1 MANKKK
7 STILKDTLAL
17 TIITVVAGLALGFV
31 YEITKGPI
39 EQRQLEEK
47 TAAYAAV
54 YSQADSFG
62 ETDELKAAVENSES
76 ILSNSGLSGV
86 SVDEVYIAYDSSDNQ
101 IGYVMSVTSKRGF
114 GGNITLSLGVT
125 NEGEIKGLEFLVL
138 NETQGFGS
146 KAAEPE
152 FKDQFVGQS
161 EEAYNLG
168 DQVNAIS
175 GATVTSE
182 AVTSAI
188 NAGIYFINNIGGQ

>member
-1 MANKKK
+1 MC
-7 STILKDTLAL
+7 
-17 TIITVVAGLALGFV
+17 
-31 YEITKGPI
+31 
-39 EQRQLEEK
+39 EK
-47 TAAYAAV
+47 CLDY
-54 YSQADSFG
+54 FG
-62 ETDELKAAVENSES
+62 
-76 ILSNSGLSGV
+76 GC
-86 SVDEVYIAYDSSDNQ
+86 VYIAYDSSDNQ

-125 NEGEIKGLEFLVL
+125 NEGEIKGLEFLEL

-152 FKDQFVGQS
+152 FKDQFLGKS
-161 EEAYNLG
+161 EETYNLG

-175 GATVTSE
+175 GATITSK